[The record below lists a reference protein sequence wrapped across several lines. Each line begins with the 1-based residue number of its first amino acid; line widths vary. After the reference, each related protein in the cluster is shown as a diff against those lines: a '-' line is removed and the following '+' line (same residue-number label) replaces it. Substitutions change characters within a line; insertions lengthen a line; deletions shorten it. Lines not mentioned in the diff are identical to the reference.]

1 MKIVE
6 NKELNNVA
14 ITKQSIDD
22 TSDLPYIP
30 SSPMPSKS
38 FAMLVVAPSSGG
50 KTSFWTS
57 LLLSHPT
64 KKKPDINR
72 VFYRYFDKI
81 ILFSPSKDTL
91 PMDKLKL
98 DESRVFLKYEDQDLI
113 NFIDE
118 EKEGE
123 NLNNLIILDDSI
135 KQIKNNK
142 EIHKL
147 VLNRRH
153 LTHNPDSP
161 NKAGLSVLI
170 TSQKFN
176 AADTYLRNNMSDI
189 IIFKTSVK
197 NELDA
202 IKSDLMTDLEK
213 HQQDAILKKAFEKKY
228 GFLYIKNY
236 MPKKDRY
243 YIGFDKVVFDD
254 DEDEILIKS
263 HKQEEEEDNKKDKVK
278 KDLKDIKNKS

>member
-1 MKIVE
+1 MKVLE
-6 NKELNNVA
+6 NKKLNNIS

-30 SSPMPSKS
+30 AEPLPAKS
-38 FAMLVVAPSSGG
+38 FAMLIVAPAGGG

-64 KKKPDINR
+64 RKKPDINR
-72 VFYRYFDKI
+72 AYYRYFDKI

-98 DESRVFLKYEDQDLI
+98 DESRIFLKYNDEDLLK
-113 NFIDE
+113 FIDE

-123 NLNNLIILDDSI
+123 NLNNLIVLDDSI
-135 KQIKNNK
+135 RQIKNNK
-142 EIHKL
+142 EVQKL

-153 LTHNPDSP
+153 LTHNPEED

-197 NELDA
+197 NELEA
-202 IKSDLMTDLEK
+202 IKNDLMSDLDKEL
-213 HQQDAILKKAFEKKY
+213 QDELLKKAFEKKY

-236 MPKKDRY
+236 MPTKDRY
-243 YIGFDKVVFDD
+243 YINFNKVVFEDLDD
-254 DEDEILIKS
+254 DGDIDEIKV
-263 HKQEEEEDNKKDKVK
+263 EEND
-278 KDLKDIKNKS
+278 KDLKNNKVK

>member
-1 MKIVE
+1 MKIIE

-14 ITKQSIDD
+14 IVKQTIDD

-30 SSPMPSKS
+30 PAPLPCKS
-38 FAMLVVAPSSGG
+38 FAMLVVAPAGGG

-64 KKKPDINR
+64 KKKPHINR
-72 VFYRYFDKI
+72 VWYRYFDKI

-98 DESRVFLKYEDQDLI
+98 DESRCFLKYNDEDLI
-113 NFIDE
+113 NFIEE
-118 EKEGE
+118 EKEGP
-123 NLNNLIILDDSI
+123 NLNNLVVLDDSI
-135 KQIKNNK
+135 RDIKHK
-142 EIHKL
+142 VIVQKL

-153 LTHNPDSP
+153 ISHNPDED

-202 IKSDLMTDLEK
+202 IKNDLMSDLDKDM
-213 HQQDAILKKAFEKKY
+213 QDKLLKKAFEKKY
-228 GFLYIKNY
+228 GFLYVKNY
-236 MPKKDRY
+236 MPTIDRY
-243 YIGFDKVVFDD
+243 YINFDKVVFDD
-254 DEDEILIKS
+254 LKDEDDDDIVIKA
-263 HKQEEEEDNKKDKVK
+263 HMEEEKKD
-278 KDLKDIKNKS
+278 DLKDIKNK

>member
-1 MKIVE
+1 MKIIE

-14 ITKQSIDD
+14 IVKQTIDD

-30 SSPMPSKS
+30 PAPLPCKS
-38 FAMLVVAPSSGG
+38 FAMLVVAPAGGG

-64 KKKPDINR
+64 KKKPHINR
-72 VFYRYFDKI
+72 VWYRYFDKI

-98 DESRVFLKYEDQDLI
+98 DESRCFLKYNDEDLI
-113 NFIDE
+113 NFIEE
-118 EKEGE
+118 EKEGP
-123 NLNNLIILDDSI
+123 NLNNLVVLDDSI
-135 KQIKNNK
+135 RDIKHK
-142 EIHKL
+142 VIVQKL

-153 LTHNPDSP
+153 ISHNPDED

-202 IKSDLMTDLEK
+202 IKNDLMSDLDKDM
-213 HQQDAILKKAFEKKY
+213 QDKLLKKAFEKKY
-228 GFLYIKNY
+228 GFLYVKNY
-236 MPKKDRY
+236 MPTIDRY
-243 YIGFDKVVFDD
+243 YINFDKVVFDD
-254 DEDEILIKS
+254 LKDEDDDDIVIKAY
-263 HKQEEEEDNKKDKVK
+263 KQEEIEDNKKQ
-278 KDLKDIKNKS
+278 N

>member
-6 NKELNNVA
+6 NKELNNIQ

-30 SSPMPSKS
+30 PSPLPAKS
-38 FAMLVVAPSSGG
+38 FAMLVVAPAGGG
-50 KTSFWTS
+50 KSSFWTS

-64 KKKPDINR
+64 KKKPHINR
-72 VFYRYFDKI
+72 IWYRYFDKI

-98 DESRVFLKYEDQDLI
+98 DESRCFLKYNDEDLI
-113 NFIDE
+113 NFIEE

-153 LTHNPDSP
+153 ITHNPDAE

-197 NELDA
+197 NELEA
-202 IKSDLMTDLEK
+202 IKNDLMSDLDKDM
-213 HQQDAILKKAFEKKY
+213 QDKLLKKAFEKKY
-228 GFLYIKNY
+228 GFLYVKNY
-236 MPKKDRY
+236 MPTVDRY
-243 YIGFDKVVFDD
+243 YINFDKVVFDD
-254 DEDEILIKS
+254 IK
-263 HKQEEEEDNKKDKVK
+263 KENINEEMLETESN
-278 KDLKDIKNKS
+278 

>member
-1 MKIVE
+1 MKIIE

-14 ITKQSIDD
+14 IVKQTIDD

-30 SSPMPSKS
+30 PSPLPAKS
-38 FAMLVVAPSSGG
+38 FAMLVVAPAGGG

-72 VFYRYFDKI
+72 IYYRYFDKI

-98 DESRVFLKYEDQDLI
+98 DESRCFLKYNDEDLI
-113 NFIDE
+113 NFIEE

-123 NLNNLIILDDSI
+123 NLNNLVVLDDSI
-135 KQIKNNK
+135 RDIKHNK
-142 EIHKL
+142 MVQKL
-147 VLNRRH
+147 CLNRRH
-153 LTHNPDSP
+153 ITHNKEMD

-197 NELDA
+197 NELQS
-202 IKSDLMTDLEK
+202 IKDDLMSDLDKDM
-213 HQQDAILKKAFEKKY
+213 QDKLLKKAFEKKY
-228 GFLYIKNY
+228 GFLYVKNY
-236 MPKKDRY
+236 MPTKDRY
-243 YIGFDKVVFDD
+243 YINFDKVVFEDLDNDNEDD
-254 DEDEILIKS
+254 ILIKS
-263 HKQEEEEDNKKDKVK
+263 YKQEEIQD
-278 KDLKDIKNKS
+278 DLKYIKNK

>member
-6 NKELNNVA
+6 NKELNNIQ

-30 SSPMPSKS
+30 PHPLPAKS
-38 FAMLVVAPSSGG
+38 FAMLVVAPAGGG
-50 KTSFWTS
+50 KSSFWTS

-64 KKKPDINR
+64 KKKPHINR
-72 VFYRYFDKI
+72 IWYRYFDKI

-98 DESRVFLKYEDQDLI
+98 DESRCFLKYNDEDLI
-113 NFIDE
+113 NFIEE

-153 LTHNPDSP
+153 ITHNPDAE

-197 NELDA
+197 NELEA
-202 IKSDLMTDLEK
+202 IKNDLMSDLDKDM
-213 HQQDAILKKAFEKKY
+213 QDKLLKKAFEKKY
-228 GFLYIKNY
+228 GFLYVKNY
-236 MPKKDRY
+236 MPTVDRY
-243 YIGFDKVVFDD
+243 YINFDKVVFEDLDKDEEDD
-254 DEDEILIKS
+254 ILIKA
-263 HKQEEEEDNKKDKVK
+263 HMQEEEEDNKNSKVK
-278 KDLKDIKNKS
+278 KDIKK

>member
-6 NKELNNVA
+6 NKELNNVQ

-30 SSPMPSKS
+30 PAPLPSKS
-38 FAMLVVAPSSGG
+38 FAMLVVAPAGGG

-72 VFYRYFDKI
+72 IYYRYFDKI

-98 DESRVFLKYEDQDLI
+98 DESRCFLKYEDQDLI
-113 NFIDE
+113 DFIEE

-153 LTHNPDSP
+153 ITHNKDAE

-176 AADTYLRNNMSDI
+176 AVDTYLRNNMSDI

-197 NELDA
+197 NELES
-202 IKSDLMTDLEK
+202 IKNDLLSDLEK
-213 HQQDAILKKAFEKKY
+213 HEQDALIKKAFEKKY

-243 YIGFDKVVFDD
+243 YVNFSKVVFDDED
-254 DEDEILIKS
+254 DEDEILIKA
-263 HKQEEEEDNKKDKVK
+263 HMQEEEEDNKNDKVK
-278 KDLKDIKNKS
+278 KDIKK

>member
-1 MKIVE
+1 MKILE
-6 NKELNNVA
+6 NKKLNNIS

-30 SSPMPSKS
+30 AEPLPAKS
-38 FAMLVVAPSSGG
+38 FAMLIVAPAGGG

-72 VFYRYFDKI
+72 AYYRYFDKI

-91 PMDKLKL
+91 PMDKLRL
-98 DESRVFLKYEDQDLI
+98 DESRVFLKYNDEDLLK
-113 NFIDE
+113 FIDE
-118 EKEGE
+118 EKDGE
-123 NLNNLIILDDSI
+123 NLNNLIVLDDSI
-135 KQIKNNK
+135 RQIKNNK
-142 EIHKL
+142 EVQKL

-153 LTHNPDSP
+153 LTHNPEEEH
-161 NKAGLSVLI
+161 KAGLSVLI

-197 NELDA
+197 NELEA
-202 IKSDLMTDLEK
+202 IKNDLMSDLDKEL
-213 HQQDAILKKAFEKKY
+213 QDELLKKAFEKKY

-236 MPKKDRY
+236 MPTRDRY
-243 YIGFDKVVFDD
+243 YINFNKVVFEDEDD
-254 DEDEILIKS
+254 DGDIDEIKI
-263 HKQEEEEDNKKDKVK
+263 EDNN
-278 KDLKDIKNKS
+278 KDLKNNKVK

>member
-1 MKIVE
+1 MKVLE
-6 NKELNNVA
+6 NKKLNNIS

-30 SSPMPSKS
+30 AEPLPSKS
-38 FAMLVVAPSSGG
+38 FAMLIVAPAGGG

-64 KKKPDINR
+64 RKKPDINR
-72 VFYRYFDKI
+72 AYYRYFDKI

-98 DESRVFLKYEDQDLI
+98 DESRIFLKYNDEDLLK
-113 NFIDE
+113 FIDE

-123 NLNNLIILDDSI
+123 NLNNLIVLDDSI
-135 KQIKNNK
+135 RQIKNNK
-142 EIHKL
+142 EVQKL

-153 LTHNPDSP
+153 LTHNPEED

-197 NELDA
+197 NELEA
-202 IKSDLMTDLEK
+202 IKNDLMSDLDKEL
-213 HQQDAILKKAFEKKY
+213 QDELLKKAFEKKY

-236 MPKKDRY
+236 MPTKDRY
-243 YIGFDKVVFDD
+243 YINFNKVVFEDLDD
-254 DEDEILIKS
+254 DGDIDEIKI
-263 HKQEEEEDNKKDKVK
+263 EEND
-278 KDLKDIKNKS
+278 KDLKNNKVK

>member
-30 SSPMPSKS
+30 PSPLPAKS
-38 FAMLVVAPSSGG
+38 FAFLIVAPAGGG

-72 VFYRYFDKI
+72 IYYRYFDKI

-98 DESRVFLKYEDQDLI
+98 DESRCFLKYSDEDLTK
-113 NFIDE
+113 FIEE

-142 EIHKL
+142 EVHKL

-153 LTHNPDSP
+153 ITHNKDHD
-161 NKAGLSVLI
+161 NKAGLSILI

-176 AADTYLRNNMSDI
+176 ACDTYLRNNMSDI

-202 IKSDLMTDLEK
+202 IKNDLMSDLEREE
-213 HQQDAILKKAFEKKY
+213 QDELLKKAFEKKY

-243 YIGFDKVVFDD
+243 YINFSKVIF
-254 DEDEILIKS
+254 DEDKDGDGIDEIIV
-263 HKQEEEEDNKKDKVK
+263 EDKK
-278 KDLKDIKNKS
+278 

>member
-1 MKIVE
+1 MKIIE

-14 ITKQSIDD
+14 IVKQTIDD

-30 SSPMPSKS
+30 PAPLPCKS
-38 FAMLVVAPSSGG
+38 FAMLVVAPAGGG

-64 KKKPDINR
+64 KKKPHINR
-72 VFYRYFDKI
+72 VWYRYFDKI

-98 DESRVFLKYEDQDLI
+98 DESRCFLKYNDEDLI
-113 NFIDE
+113 NFIEE
-118 EKEGE
+118 EKEGP

-142 EIHKL
+142 EVHKL

-153 LTHNPDSP
+153 ISHNPDED

-202 IKSDLMTDLEK
+202 IKNDLMSDLDKDM
-213 HQQDAILKKAFEKKY
+213 QDKLLKKAFEKKY
-228 GFLYIKNY
+228 GFLYVKNY
-236 MPKKDRY
+236 MPTIDRY
-243 YIGFDKVVFDD
+243 YINFDKVVFDD
-254 DEDEILIKS
+254 LKDEDDDDIVIKAY
-263 HKQEEEEDNKKDKVK
+263 KQEEIEDNKKQ
-278 KDLKDIKNKS
+278 N

>member
-1 MKIVE
+1 MKVLE
-6 NKELNNVA
+6 NKKLNNIS

-30 SSPMPSKS
+30 AEPLPAKS
-38 FAMLVVAPSSGG
+38 FAMLIVAPAGGG

-72 VFYRYFDKI
+72 AYYRYFDKI

-91 PMDKLKL
+91 PMDKLRL
-98 DESRVFLKYEDQDLI
+98 DESRVFLKYNDEDLLK
-113 NFIDE
+113 FIEE
-118 EKEGE
+118 EKEGP
-123 NLNNLIILDDSI
+123 NLNNLILIDDSI
-135 KQIKNNK
+135 RDIKHNK
-142 EIHKL
+142 TVQKL

-153 LTHNPDSP
+153 ISHNPDED

-197 NELDA
+197 NELEA
-202 IKSDLMTDLEK
+202 IKNDLMSDLDKEL
-213 HQQDAILKKAFEKKY
+213 QDELLKKAFEKKY

-236 MPKKDRY
+236 MPTRDRY
-243 YIGFDKVVFDD
+243 YINFNKVVFQDD
-254 DEDEILIKS
+254 DDDGDIDIVI
-263 HKQEEEEDNKKDKVK
+263 EENENDKTNLKNKK
-278 KDLKDIKNKS
+278 

>member
-1 MKIVE
+1 MKILE
-6 NKELNNVA
+6 NKKLNNIS

-30 SSPMPSKS
+30 AEPLPAKS
-38 FAMLVVAPSSGG
+38 FAMLIVAPAGGG

-72 VFYRYFDKI
+72 AYYRYFDKI

-91 PMDKLKL
+91 PMDKLRL
-98 DESRVFLKYEDQDLI
+98 DESRVFLKYNDEDLLK
-113 NFIDE
+113 FIDE
-118 EKEGE
+118 EKDGE
-123 NLNNLIILDDSI
+123 NLNNLIVLDDSI
-135 KQIKNNK
+135 RQIKNNK
-142 EIHKL
+142 EVQKL

-153 LTHNPDSP
+153 LTHNPEEEH
-161 NKAGLSVLI
+161 KAGLSVLI

-197 NELDA
+197 NELEA
-202 IKSDLMTDLEK
+202 IKNDLMSDLDKEL
-213 HQQDAILKKAFEKKY
+213 QDELLKKAFEKKY

-236 MPKKDRY
+236 MPTRDRY
-243 YIGFDKVVFDD
+243 YINFNKVVFEDEDD
-254 DEDEILIKS
+254 DGDIDEIKI
-263 HKQEEEEDNKKDKVK
+263 EDNKDLKNNKVK
-278 KDLKDIKNKS
+278 

>member
-1 MKIVE
+1 
-6 NKELNNVA
+6 
-14 ITKQSIDD
+14 
-22 TSDLPYIP
+22 
-30 SSPMPSKS
+30 
-38 FAMLVVAPSSGG
+38 
-50 KTSFWTS
+50 
-57 LLLSHPT
+57 
-64 KKKPDINR
+64 
-72 VFYRYFDKI
+72 
-81 ILFSPSKDTL
+81 
-91 PMDKLKL
+91 MDKLKL
-98 DESRVFLKYEDQDLI
+98 DESRCFLKYNDEDLI
-113 NFIDE
+113 NFIEE

-153 LTHNPDSP
+153 ITHNPDED

-197 NELDA
+197 NELEA
-202 IKSDLMTDLEK
+202 IKNDLMSDLDKDL
-213 HQQDAILKKAFEKKY
+213 QDKLLKKAFEKKY

-236 MPKKDRY
+236 MPTVDRY
-243 YIGFDKVVFDD
+243 YINFDKVVFEDLDGDGEDD
-254 DEDEILIKS
+254 IIIENEK
-263 HKQEEEEDNKKDKVK
+263 NDKVK
-278 KDLKDIKNKS
+278 KDLKK

>member
-6 NKELNNVA
+6 NKELNNIA

-30 SSPMPSKS
+30 PHPLPAKS
-38 FAMLVVAPSSGG
+38 FAMLVVAPAGGG

-72 VFYRYFDKI
+72 IYYRYFDKI

-98 DESRVFLKYEDQDLI
+98 DESRCFLKYNDEDLI
-113 NFIDE
+113 NFIEE

-153 LTHNPDSP
+153 ITHNPDED

-197 NELDA
+197 NELEA
-202 IKSDLMTDLEK
+202 IKNDLMSDLDKDL
-213 HQQDAILKKAFEKKY
+213 QDKLLKKAFEKKY

-236 MPKKDRY
+236 MPTVDRY
-243 YIGFDKVVFDD
+243 YINFDKVVFEDLDGDGEDD
-254 DEDEILIKS
+254 IIIENEK
-263 HKQEEEEDNKKDKVK
+263 NDKVK
-278 KDLKDIKNKS
+278 KDLKK

>member
-30 SSPMPSKS
+30 PSPLPAKS
-38 FAMLVVAPSSGG
+38 FAMLVVAPAGGG

-72 VFYRYFDKI
+72 IYYRYFDKI
-81 ILFSPSKDTL
+81 ILISPSKDTL

-98 DESRVFLKYEDQDLI
+98 DESRCFLKYEDQDLI
-113 NFIDE
+113 DFIDE

-153 LTHNPDSP
+153 ITHNPDED

-197 NELDA
+197 NELDS
-202 IKSDLMTDLEK
+202 IKNDLMSDLDKDL
-213 HQQDAILKKAFEKKY
+213 QDKLLKKAFEKKY
-228 GFLYIKNY
+228 GFLYVKNY
-236 MPKKDRY
+236 MPTKDRY
-243 YIGFDKVVFDD
+243 YINFDKVIFEDLDND
-254 DEDEILIKS
+254 DEDDILIQS
-263 HKQEEEEDNKKDKVK
+263 HIQEEIEDDKKDKVK
-278 KDLKDIKNKS
+278 KDLKK

>member
-1 MKIVE
+1 MKILE
-6 NKELNNVA
+6 NKKLNNFS
-14 ITKQSIDD
+14 ITKQTIDD

-30 SSPMPSKS
+30 PEPLPAKS
-38 FAMLVVAPSSGG
+38 FAMLIVAPAGGG

-72 VFYRYFDKI
+72 AYYRFFDKV

-98 DESRVFLKYEDQDLI
+98 DESRVFLKYNDEDLL
-113 NFIDE
+113 NFIEE

-123 NLNNLIILDDSI
+123 NLNNLIVLDDSI
-135 KQIKNNK
+135 RQIKNNK
-142 EIHKL
+142 EVQKL

-153 LTHNPDSP
+153 LTHSPDHD

-197 NELDA
+197 NELEA
-202 IKSDLMTDLEK
+202 IKNDLMSDLDKEL
-213 HQQDAILKKAFEKKY
+213 QDELLKKAFEKKY

-236 MPKKDRY
+236 MPTKDRY
-243 YIGFDKVVFDD
+243 YINFSKVVFDD
-254 DEDEILIKS
+254 DDDDGDVDIVIKA
-263 HKQEEEEDNKKDKVK
+263 NFKKV
-278 KDLKDIKNKS
+278 

>member
-1 MKIVE
+1 MKVLE
-6 NKELNNVA
+6 NKKLNNIS

-30 SSPMPSKS
+30 AEPLPSKS
-38 FAMLVVAPSSGG
+38 FAMLIVAPAGGG

-72 VFYRYFDKI
+72 AYYRYFDKI

-98 DESRVFLKYEDQDLI
+98 DESRVFLKYNDEDLL
-113 NFIDE
+113 NFIDK

-123 NLNNLIILDDSI
+123 NLNNLIVLDDSI
-135 KQIKNNK
+135 RQIKNNK
-142 EIHKL
+142 EVQKL

-153 LTHNPDSP
+153 LTHNPDEL

-197 NELDA
+197 NELEA
-202 IKSDLMTDLEK
+202 IKNDLMSDLDKEL
-213 HQQDAILKKAFEKKY
+213 QDELLKKAFEKKY

-236 MPKKDRY
+236 MPTKDRY
-243 YIGFDKVVFDD
+243 YINFNKVVFEDEDD
-254 DEDEILIKS
+254 DGDVDIVV
-263 HKQEEEEDNKKDKVK
+263 EDND
-278 KDLKDIKNKS
+278 KDLKKNKVK

>member
-1 MKIVE
+1 MKVLE
-6 NKELNNVA
+6 NKKLNNIS

-30 SSPMPSKS
+30 AEPLPAKS
-38 FAMLVVAPSSGG
+38 FAMLIVAPAGGG

-64 KKKPDINR
+64 RKKPDINR
-72 VFYRYFDKI
+72 AYYRYFDKI

-98 DESRVFLKYEDQDLI
+98 DESRIFLKYNDEDLLK
-113 NFIDE
+113 FIDE

-123 NLNNLIILDDSI
+123 NLNNLIVLDDSI
-135 KQIKNNK
+135 RQIKNNK
-142 EIHKL
+142 EVQKL

-153 LTHNPDSP
+153 LTHNPEED

-197 NELDA
+197 NELEA
-202 IKSDLMTDLEK
+202 IKNDLMSDLDKEL
-213 HQQDAILKKAFEKKY
+213 QDELLKKAFEKKY

-236 MPKKDRY
+236 MPTKDRY
-243 YIGFDKVVFDD
+243 YINFNKVVFEDLDD
-254 DEDEILIKS
+254 DGDIDEIKI
-263 HKQEEEEDNKKDKVK
+263 EEND
-278 KDLKDIKNKS
+278 KDLKNNKVK

>member
-6 NKELNNVA
+6 NKELNNIA

-30 SSPMPSKS
+30 PHPLPAKS
-38 FAMLVVAPSSGG
+38 FAMLVVAPAGGG
-50 KTSFWTS
+50 KSSFWTS

-72 VFYRYFDKI
+72 IYYRYFDKI

-98 DESRVFLKYEDQDLI
+98 DESRCFLKYNDEDLI
-113 NFIDE
+113 NFIEE

-153 LTHNPDSP
+153 ITHNPDED

-197 NELDA
+197 NELEA
-202 IKSDLMTDLEK
+202 IKNDLMSDLDKDL
-213 HQQDAILKKAFEKKY
+213 QDKLLKKAFEKKY

-236 MPKKDRY
+236 MPTVDRY
-243 YIGFDKVVFDD
+243 YINFDKVVFEDLDGDGEDD
-254 DEDEILIKS
+254 IIIENEK
-263 HKQEEEEDNKKDKVK
+263 NDKVK
-278 KDLKDIKNKS
+278 KDLKK

>member
-6 NKELNNVA
+6 NKDLNNIQ

-30 SSPMPSKS
+30 PSPLPCKS
-38 FAMLVVAPSSGG
+38 FAMLVVAPAGGG

-64 KKKPDINR
+64 KKKPHINR
-72 VFYRYFDKI
+72 IWYRYFDKI

-98 DESRVFLKYEDQDLI
+98 DETRCFLKYNDEDLI
-113 NFIDE
+113 NFIEE
-118 EKEGE
+118 EKNGD

-153 LTHNPDSP
+153 ITHNPDEP

-202 IKSDLMTDLEK
+202 IKNDLLSDLDK
-213 HQQDAILKKAFEKKY
+213 DQQDELLKKAFEKKY

-243 YIGFDKVVFDD
+243 YVNFSKVVFDD
-254 DEDEILIKS
+254 DEDEDEEDEILIKS
-263 HKQEEEEDNKKDKVK
+263 HMQEEEEDNKNDKVK
-278 KDLKDIKNKS
+278 KDIKK

>member
-1 MKIVE
+1 MKI
-6 NKELNNVA
+6 LNNKKLNNIS

-30 SSPMPSKS
+30 AEPLPSKS
-38 FAMLVVAPSSGG
+38 FAMLIVAPAGGG

-72 VFYRYFDKI
+72 AYYRFFDKI

-91 PMDKLKL
+91 PMDKLRL
-98 DESRVFLKYEDQDLI
+98 DQSRVFLKYNDEDLLK
-113 NFIDE
+113 FIDE

-123 NLNNLIILDDSI
+123 NLNNLIVLDDSI
-135 KQIKNNK
+135 RQIKNNK
-142 EIHKL
+142 EVQKL

-153 LTHNPDSP
+153 LTHNPDED

-197 NELDA
+197 NELEA
-202 IKSDLMTDLEK
+202 IKNDLMSDLDKEL
-213 HQQDAILKKAFEKKY
+213 QDELLKKAFEKKY

-236 MPKKDRY
+236 MPTRDRY
-243 YIGFDKVVFDD
+243 FIGFDKVIFEDD
-254 DEDEILIKS
+254 DDDGDIDEIKI
-263 HKQEEEEDNKKDKVK
+263 EEKDDLKNKK
-278 KDLKDIKNKS
+278 

>member
-1 MKIVE
+1 MKILE
-6 NKELNNVA
+6 NKKLNNIS

-30 SSPMPSKS
+30 AEPLPAKS
-38 FAMLVVAPSSGG
+38 FAMLIVAPAGGG

-72 VFYRYFDKI
+72 AYYRYFDKI

-91 PMDKLKL
+91 PMDKLRL
-98 DESRVFLKYEDQDLI
+98 DESRVFLKYNDEDLL

-118 EKEGE
+118 EKDGE
-123 NLNNLIILDDSI
+123 NLNNLIVLDDSI
-135 KQIKNNK
+135 RQIKNNK
-142 EIHKL
+142 EVQKL

-153 LTHNPDSP
+153 LTHNPEEEH
-161 NKAGLSVLI
+161 KAGLSVLI

-197 NELDA
+197 NELEA
-202 IKSDLMTDLEK
+202 IKNDLMSDLDKEL
-213 HQQDAILKKAFEKKY
+213 QDELLKKAFEKKY

-236 MPKKDRY
+236 MPTKDRY
-243 YIGFDKVVFDD
+243 YINFNKVVFEDEDD
-254 DEDEILIKS
+254 DGDIDEIKI
-263 HKQEEEEDNKKDKVK
+263 EDNKDLKNNKVK
-278 KDLKDIKNKS
+278 

>member
-6 NKELNNVA
+6 NKELNNIQ

-30 SSPMPSKS
+30 PHPLPAKS
-38 FAMLVVAPSSGG
+38 FAMLVVAPAGGG
-50 KTSFWTS
+50 KSSFWTS

-64 KKKPDINR
+64 KKKPHINR
-72 VFYRYFDKI
+72 IWYRYFDKI

-98 DESRVFLKYEDQDLI
+98 DESRCFLKYNDEDLI
-113 NFIDE
+113 NFIEE

-123 NLNNLIILDDSI
+123 NLNNLVVLDDSI
-135 KQIKNNK
+135 RDIKHNK
-142 EIHKL
+142 MVQKL
-147 VLNRRH
+147 CLNRRH
-153 LTHNPDSP
+153 LTQNPDLP

-197 NELDA
+197 NELEA
-202 IKSDLMTDLEK
+202 IKNDLMSDLDKDM
-213 HQQDAILKKAFEKKY
+213 QDKLLKKAFEKKY
-228 GFLYIKNY
+228 GFLYVKNY
-236 MPKKDRY
+236 MPTVDRY
-243 YIGFDKVVFDD
+243 YINFDKVVFDD
-254 DEDEILIKS
+254 IK
-263 HKQEEEEDNKKDKVK
+263 VT
-278 KDLKDIKNKS
+278 

>member
-1 MKIVE
+1 MKVLE
-6 NKELNNVA
+6 NKKLNNFS
-14 ITKQSIDD
+14 ITKQTIDD

-30 SSPMPSKS
+30 PEPLPAKS
-38 FAMLVVAPSSGG
+38 FAMLIVAPAGGG

-72 VFYRYFDKI
+72 AYYRFFDKV

-98 DESRVFLKYEDQDLI
+98 DESRVFLKYNDEDLL
-113 NFIDE
+113 NFIEE

-123 NLNNLIILDDSI
+123 NLNNLIVLDDSI
-135 KQIKNNK
+135 RQIRNNK
-142 EIHKL
+142 EVQKI

-153 LTHNPDSP
+153 LTHNPNED

-197 NELDA
+197 NELEA
-202 IKSDLMTDLEK
+202 IKNDLMSDLDKEL
-213 HQQDAILKKAFEKKY
+213 QDELLKKAFEKKY

-236 MPKKDRY
+236 MPTKDRY
-243 YIGFDKVVFDD
+243 YINFNKVVFEDEDD
-254 DEDEILIKS
+254 DGDIDIVIK
-263 HKQEEEEDNKKDKVK
+263 DNKND
-278 KDLKDIKNKS
+278 DLKKN

>member
-1 MKIVE
+1 MKVLE
-6 NKELNNVA
+6 NKKLNNIS

-30 SSPMPSKS
+30 AEPLPSKS
-38 FAMLVVAPSSGG
+38 FAMLIVAPAGGG

-72 VFYRYFDKI
+72 AYYRYFDKI

-91 PMDKLKL
+91 PMDKLRL
-98 DESRVFLKYEDQDLI
+98 DESRVFLKYNDEDLL

-118 EKEGE
+118 EKDGE
-123 NLNNLIILDDSI
+123 NLNNLIVLDDSI
-135 KQIKNNK
+135 RQIKNNK
-142 EIHKL
+142 EVQKL

-153 LTHNPDSP
+153 LTHNPEEEH
-161 NKAGLSVLI
+161 KAGLSVLI

-197 NELDA
+197 NELEA
-202 IKSDLMTDLEK
+202 IKNDLMSDLDKEL
-213 HQQDAILKKAFEKKY
+213 QDELLKKAFEKKY

-236 MPKKDRY
+236 MPTKDRY
-243 YIGFDKVVFDD
+243 YINFNKVVFEDEDD
-254 DEDEILIKS
+254 DGDIDEIKI
-263 HKQEEEEDNKKDKVK
+263 EDNKDLKNNKVK
-278 KDLKDIKNKS
+278 

>member
-1 MKIVE
+1 MKVLE
-6 NKELNNVA
+6 NKKLNNIS

-30 SSPMPSKS
+30 AEPLPAKS
-38 FAMLVVAPSSGG
+38 FAMLIVAPAGGG

-72 VFYRYFDKI
+72 AYWRYFDKI

-91 PMDKLKL
+91 PMDKLRL
-98 DESRVFLKYEDQDLI
+98 DESRVFLKYNDEDLL
-113 NFIDE
+113 NFIE
-118 EKEGE
+118 EEREGP
-123 NLNNLIILDDSI
+123 NLNNLIVLDDSI
-135 KQIKNNK
+135 RQIKNNK
-142 EIHKL
+142 EVQKL

-153 LTHNPDSP
+153 LTHNPDES

-197 NELDA
+197 NELEA
-202 IKSDLMTDLEK
+202 IKNDLMSDLDKEL
-213 HQQDAILKKAFEKKY
+213 QDELLKKAFEKKY

-236 MPKKDRY
+236 MPTRDRY
-243 YIGFDKVVFDD
+243 YINFNKVVFEDD
-254 DEDEILIKS
+254 DDDGEVDIVV
-263 HKQEEEEDNKKDKVK
+263 EDND
-278 KDLKDIKNKS
+278 KDLKNKK

>member
-1 MKIVE
+1 MKVLE
-6 NKELNNVA
+6 NKKLNNIS

-30 SSPMPSKS
+30 AEPLPAKS
-38 FAMLVVAPSSGG
+38 FAMLIVAPAGGG

-64 KKKPDINR
+64 RKKPDINR
-72 VFYRYFDKI
+72 AYYRFFDKI

-98 DESRVFLKYEDQDLI
+98 DESRVFLKYNDEDLL
-113 NFIDE
+113 NFIEE
-118 EKEGE
+118 EKEGP
-123 NLNNLIILDDSI
+123 NLNNLIVLDDSI
-135 KQIKNNK
+135 RQIKNNK
-142 EIHKL
+142 EVQKL

-153 LTHNPDSP
+153 LTHNPEEN

-197 NELDA
+197 NELEA
-202 IKSDLMTDLEK
+202 IKNDLMSDLDKEL
-213 HQQDAILKKAFEKKY
+213 QDELLKKAFEKKY

-236 MPKKDRY
+236 MPTKDRY
-243 YIGFDKVVFDD
+243 YINFNKVVFEDEDD
-254 DEDEILIKS
+254 DGDVDVVV
-263 HKQEEEEDNKKDKVK
+263 EEKKNDKTNLK
-278 KDLKDIKNKS
+278 K

>member
-30 SSPMPSKS
+30 ASPLPAKS
-38 FAMLVVAPSSGG
+38 FAMLVVAPAGGG

-72 VFYRYFDKI
+72 VWYRYFDKI

-98 DESRVFLKYEDQDLI
+98 DESRCFLKYEDQDLI
-113 NFIDE
+113 DFIEE

-153 LTHNPDSP
+153 ITHNKDED

-197 NELDA
+197 NELQS
-202 IKSDLMTDLEK
+202 IKDDLMSDLEK
-213 HQQDAILKKAFEKKY
+213 HEQDALIKKAFEKKY

-243 YIGFDKVVFDD
+243 YVNFSKVVFDD
-254 DEDEILIKS
+254 DDEEDEILIKA
-263 HKQEEEEDNKKDKVK
+263 HMQEEIEDNKNDKVK
-278 KDLKDIKNKS
+278 KDIKK

>member
-1 MKIVE
+1 
-6 NKELNNVA
+6 
-14 ITKQSIDD
+14 
-22 TSDLPYIP
+22 
-30 SSPMPSKS
+30 
-38 FAMLVVAPSSGG
+38 MLIVAPAGGG

-64 KKKPDINR
+64 RKKPDINR
-72 VFYRYFDKI
+72 AYYRYFDKI

-98 DESRVFLKYEDQDLI
+98 DESRIFLKYNDEDLLK
-113 NFIDE
+113 FIDE

-123 NLNNLIILDDSI
+123 NLNNLIVLDDSI
-135 KQIKNNK
+135 RQIKNNK
-142 EIHKL
+142 EVQKL

-153 LTHNPDSP
+153 LTHNPEEN

-197 NELDA
+197 NELEA
-202 IKSDLMTDLEK
+202 IKNDLMSDLDKEL
-213 HQQDAILKKAFEKKY
+213 QDELLKKAFEKKY

-236 MPKKDRY
+236 MPTKDRY
-243 YIGFDKVVFDD
+243 YINFNKVVFEDLDD
-254 DEDEILIKS
+254 DGDIDEIKI
-263 HKQEEEEDNKKDKVK
+263 EEKD
-278 KDLKDIKNKS
+278 KDLKNNKVK